1 MSIATMTNLIKCI
14 LVLSGLMASSASV
27 QLPSSINGFLPPSPF
42 YFYNPATL
50 PTLNSPT
57 SKQDIT
63 YHDYPTSTLLGS
75 HVVFLTTCLKDLK
88 DSNQKLAQT
97 SKLLE
102 EIKNT
107 STNSAGIENVKN
119 ELNELKEATA
129 VIGIFRND
137 LKANNQR
144 LTEATIVIET
154 LKNDL
159 KGNTQRLGEM
169 AKQFSTTTQTLVD
182 SNTKVDTLTST
193 SNDMKQRLTETTTVI
208 ETLKNDLNVVKQD
221 VQSSKSKIG
230 DLTTELTKSTA
241 ASSIGKMPGSCGDL
255 QRIGH
260 NKSGLF
266 SIMDSNKIVNVYCD
280 FTKPSNDSAL
290 QKWIGYTDVKSLPT
304 YFYVQKRSG
313 FSTLGVPI
321 PFEIERLNI
330 GGAMNIKTGK
340 FTAPRKGVYFFA
352 FSGVSIAD
360 RPGHFDLGLMVNGV
374 QIGRAECASTTGG
387 ADWETLTL
395 QSTIELKMGD
405 LVWLQIIGSHWAYL
419 QDNSEGQFTHFSGW
433 LLQEDLSP

>member
-1 MSIATMTNLIKCI
+1 VHFITKQKNLEHLTISYEWSF
-14 LVLSGLMASSASV
+14 LS
-27 QLPSSINGFLPPSPF
+27 
-42 YFYNPATL
+42 
-50 PTLNSPT
+50 
-57 SKQDIT
+57 
-63 YHDYPTSTLLGS
+63 
-75 HVVFLTTCLKDLK
+75 
-88 DSNQKLAQT
+88 
-97 SKLLE
+97 
-102 EIKNT
+102 
-107 STNSAGIENVKN
+107 
-119 ELNELKEATA
+119 
-129 VIGIFRND
+129 RN
-137 LKANNQR
+137 KA
-144 LTEATIVIET
+144 
-154 LKNDL
+154 
-159 KGNTQRLGEM
+159 
-169 AKQFSTTTQTLVD
+169 
-182 SNTKVDTLTST
+182 
-193 SNDMKQRLTETTTVI
+193 
-208 ETLKNDLNVVKQD
+208 
-221 VQSSKSKIG
+221 
-230 DLTTELTKSTA
+230 
-241 ASSIGKMPGSCGDL
+241 
-255 QRIGH
+255 
-260 NKSGLF
+260 
-266 SIMDSNKIVNVYCD
+266 
-280 FTKPSNDSAL
+280 AL